1 MLKITTRT
9 AGTTTV
15 FELEGRLAGPW
26 VEELVTCWRDAAAS
40 GGVVEVKL
48 NAVTFIDDAG
58 RNLLAEM
65 NRRGIRLTAVGC
77 MTTSI
82 VEEIIRETNHE

>member
-9 AGTTTV
+9 AGAETG
-15 FELEGRLAGPW
+15 FELEGKLAGAW
-26 VEELVTCWRDAAAS
+26 VDELATCWRQTAS
-40 GGVVEVKL
+40 GDGAVEVKL

-65 NRRGIRLTAVGC
+65 NRKGIRLTAVGC

-82 VEEIIRETNHE
+82 VEEIRRETNE